1 MRFIQ
6 TLLAFLGGAAAAAL
20 WLDRQTPPERSQPD
34 QPDDSAPRAARV
46 VEQDPDQ
53 AAQIER
59 IEGELAELADQR
71 SRREPPPDEPTPEID
86 AIRAA
91 RARAYELERQLA
103 RQLAGQDHA
112 STPRWSEIEPPAPE
126 ALIDA
131 AAMHLPGVAI
141 RAAPKSDDPDIRAS
155 IWAALGALHEFA
167 QACADNSAVS
177 AASAWFEFHG
187 DFARWCAESGHPD
200 ALPAERLGVDAS
212 RPIFPVDVRVNR
224 SGEMAAPHYIT
235 VGDGG
240 GRRLYYIDD
249 AAGATGRMHVVGY
262 A

>member
-6 TLLAFLGGAAAAAL
+6 TLLAFLGGAVAAML
-20 WLDRQTPPERSQPD
+20 WLDRQTPPERSQPS
-34 QPDDSAPRAARV
+34 QPEDPAPRAERV
-46 VEQDPDQ
+46 VEPDPDQ
-53 AAQIER
+53 AA
-59 IEGELAELADQR
+59 LAELADQR

-103 RQLAGQDHA
+103 RQLAGQDRV
-112 STPRWSEIEPPAPE
+112 STPHWSEIEPPAPE

-131 AAMHLPGVAI
+131 AAMHLPGVAL
-141 RAAPKSDDPDIRAS
+141 RAAPKSDDPDVRAA

-167 QACADNSAVS
+167 QACADNS

-200 ALPAERLGVDAS
+200 ALPAERLGIDAS

-224 SGEMAAPHYIT
+224 SGEMVAPGYIT